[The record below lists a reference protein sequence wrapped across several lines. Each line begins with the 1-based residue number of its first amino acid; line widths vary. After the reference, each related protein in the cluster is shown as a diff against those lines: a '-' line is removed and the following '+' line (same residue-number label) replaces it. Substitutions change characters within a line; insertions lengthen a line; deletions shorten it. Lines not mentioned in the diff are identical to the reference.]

1 MIVPIVIIVLVAG
14 LSLYDYFTAR
24 RWQQVT
30 SSIRNEMVF
39 EHRNRAYGAYVL
51 RRDYEKR
58 LMFIL
63 FGFILF
69 LGTLFGSYV
78 IVKNLPKDKPI
89 APPKADTTF
98 TVPAP
103 PLDKDVPPPPPT
115 EPPPAAEKMV
125 KFVAPVVVDQ
135 DVPDEVIIPD
145 DNTKV
150 GPKDVEGDEDS
161 FDPPVIGEE
170 KKPQVVEEAPEEVL
184 TFVEED
190 AEYPGGYPSMMKY
203 IQDHLNYPP
212 SAIELGIQGKVTL
225 KFVVEK
231 DGQVSNVSVIR
242 GIPGCA
248 ECDKEA
254 VKVVSKMPNWK
265 AAKNGGKQVRQ
276 WNTLPISFALE

>member
-1 MIVPIVIIVLVAG
+1 MIVPFVIIALVAS

-30 SSIRNEMVF
+30 SNVRNEIVF
-39 EHRNRAYGAYVL
+39 EQRNRAYGAYVL
-51 RRDYEKR
+51 RRDYDNR
-58 LMFIL
+58 LVIIL
-63 FGFILF
+63 FGFILL
-69 LGTLFGSYV
+69 LGAAFASYV
-78 IVKNLPKDKPI
+78 FVKNLPKDKVI
-89 APPKADTTF
+89 DAPKVDSTF
-98 TVPAP
+98 TVAP
-103 PLDKDVPPPPPT
+103 PPKDDTPPPPP
-115 EPPPAAEKMV
+115 PPPAPPTEKIV
-125 KFVAPVVVDQ
+125 KFVAPVVVDEEVT
-135 DVPDEVIIPD
+135 DEVVIPDENI
-145 DNTKV
+145 KV
-150 GPKDVEGDEDS
+150 GKQDVEGSEDS
-161 FDPPVIGEE
+161 FEAPVEE
-170 KKPQVVEEAPEEVL
+170 EVKPQVVEEKPEEVL

-231 DGQVSNVSVIR
+231 NGQVSNVSVVR

-254 VKVVSKMPNWK
+254 VKVVTNMPNWK
-265 AAKNGGKQVRQ
+265 SAKNAGKQVRQ

>member
-1 MIVPIVIIVLVAG
+1 MIVPFVIIALVAS

-30 SSIRNEMVF
+30 SNVRNEIVF
-39 EHRNRAYGAYVL
+39 EQRNRAYGAYVL
-51 RRDYEKR
+51 RRDYDKR
-58 LMFIL
+58 LVIIL
-63 FGFILF
+63 FGFILL
-69 LGTLFGSYV
+69 LGAAFASYV
-78 IVKNLPKDKPI
+78 FVKNLPKDKVI
-89 APPKADTTF
+89 DAPKVDSTF
-98 TVPAP
+98 TVAP
-103 PLDKDVPPPPPT
+103 PPKDDTPPPPP
-115 EPPPAAEKMV
+115 PPPAPPTEKIV
-125 KFVAPVVVDQ
+125 KFVAPVVVDEEVT
-135 DVPDEVIIPD
+135 DEVVIPDENI
-145 DNTKV
+145 KV
-150 GPKDVEGDEDS
+150 GKQDVEGSEDS
-161 FDPPVIGEE
+161 FEAPVEE
-170 KKPQVVEEAPEEVL
+170 EVKPQVVEEKPEEVL

-231 DGQVSNVSVIR
+231 NGQVSNVSVVR

-254 VKVVSKMPNWK
+254 VKVVSNMPNWK
-265 AAKNGGKQVRQ
+265 SAKNAGKQVRQ